1 MVRMARST
9 LTTKGQITIPK
20 AIRDRLGLDR
30 GDELSFELREDGVVE
45 VRPLTG
51 SILDLHNALSAPEG
65 RGVTLEEMDEAIRR
79 SHGEP

>member
-9 LTTKGQITIPK
+9 LTSKGQVTIPK
-20 AIRDRLGLDR
+20 KIRDRLGLDR

-51 SILDLHNALSAPEG
+51 SILDLHHALAPADG
-65 RGVTLEEMDEAIRR
+65 RSVSLKEMDEAVRR
-79 SHGEP
+79 RHGRP